1 MARREVQAGQTYKQV
16 DTSSL
21 WEVRAL
27 SKDGEGIVHARM
39 SRVGDAT
46 VLKTISTS
54 ALRDQRLYRL
64 VVGGQ

>member
-1 MARREVQAGQTYKQV
+1 MARREVLAGQKYKQV
-16 DTSSL
+16 DTSST

-39 SRVGDAT
+39 IRVGDAT

-64 VVGGQ
+64 VAGEQ